1 MNCNLNMAVI
11 IQVQLL
17 TCKLVELLK
26 KLCNIQAIF
35 VSSCGAFDPLIS
47 CSTSVPN
54 IIETYVTICQYDS
67 VIHMHEVGCHARE
80 TEPPSLQ

>member
-17 TCKLVELLK
+17 TWKLVELLK
-26 KLCNIQAIF
+26 KLCNIQVIF

-54 IIETYVTICQYDS
+54 VIGTYVTICQYDS
-67 VIHMHEVGCHARE
+67 VIHMYEVGYHAKG
-80 TEPPSLQ
+80 TEPTSLQ

>member
-17 TCKLVELLK
+17 TWKFVELLK
-26 KLCNIQAIF
+26 KLCNIQVIF

-54 IIETYVTICQYDS
+54 VIGAYVTICQYDS
-67 VIHMHEVGCHARE
+67 VIHMYEVGYHAKE
-80 TEPPSLQ
+80 TEPTSLQ

>member
-11 IQVQLL
+11 TQVQLL

-54 IIETYVTICQYDS
+54 VTGTYVTICQYDS
-67 VIHMHEVGCHARE
+67 VIHMHEVGCHAKE